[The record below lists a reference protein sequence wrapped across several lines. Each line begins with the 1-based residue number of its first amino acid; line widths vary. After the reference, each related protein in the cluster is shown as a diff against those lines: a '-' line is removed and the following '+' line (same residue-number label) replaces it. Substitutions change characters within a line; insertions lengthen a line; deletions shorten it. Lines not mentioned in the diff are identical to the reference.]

1 MSFKEYSFATDIRRF
16 DVDLKHH
23 YIVVPDTVADGL
35 LAAGTRRVVGTI
47 NGHTVR
53 RALQNRRNGERF
65 LILGQGLLRD
75 IGVEFGDTVD
85 VVIGTD
91 SDPDYVETG
100 EELAEVLEQDEEA
113 AARWKT
119 MTPGRQ
125 RSLALYVTT
134 ARRTETRIKRA
145 LELAEKLRTN
155 TLYGDRER
163 G

>member
-1 MSFKEYSFATDIRRF
+1 MPSKTYRFTTDIRRF
-16 DVDLKHH
+16 DVDMKHH
-23 YIVVPDTVADGL
+23 YIEVPEKIASRLVSEGS
-35 LAAGTRRVVGTI
+35 RRVEGTI
-47 NGHTVR
+47 NGHPVR
-53 RALQNRRNGERF
+53 RAIQNRRNGERII
-65 LILGQGLLRD
+65 ILGQGLLRD
-75 IGVEFGDTVD
+75 IGAGFGDPVE
-85 VVIGTD
+85 VALGVD
-91 SDPDYVETG
+91 SDPDYVDMG

-113 AARWKT
+113 AARWNS

-163 G
+163 E